1 MAKDPDQLPQDGEEK
16 EPSRFQSAASRVVR
30 WLIFGLLIFV
40 IGFVTIWLTYVGPR
54 AAEISALHTQ
64 QAASQTQ
71 VATLELALE
80 ELQAIE
86 VERNIYD
93 ILVDVNS
100 ARYEL
105 ASDRLQGAEA
115 ALAATPAKFS
125 RLRLQLGADYSTLI
139 SEMQRRLTL
148 ALTGVD
154 QGDEFAALN
163 DLGVL
168 ENSLLRLLSSFSN

>member
-1 MAKDPDQLPQDGEEK
+1 
-16 EPSRFQSAASRVVR
+16 
-30 WLIFGLLIFV
+30 
-40 IGFVTIWLTYVGPR
+40 
-54 AAEISALHTQ
+54 
-64 QAASQTQ
+64 
-71 VATLELALE
+71 LE
-80 ELQAIE
+80 ELQNIE

-139 SEMQRRLTL
+139 AEMQRRMQL
-148 ALTGVD
+148 ALAGIDT
-154 QGDEFAALN
+154 GDEFAALN